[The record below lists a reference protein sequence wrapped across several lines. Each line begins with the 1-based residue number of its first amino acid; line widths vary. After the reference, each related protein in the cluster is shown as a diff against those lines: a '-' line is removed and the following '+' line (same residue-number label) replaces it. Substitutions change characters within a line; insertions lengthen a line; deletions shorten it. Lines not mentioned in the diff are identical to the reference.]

1 MWLILYLSSIFS
13 VCALLCLLLLIIAVK
28 NEYCKNHHQRQL
40 LHHHH
45 QFRHNAAAAN
55 SHYWPNTNHKGK
67 AKITKKRE
75 QYHNKISKRTIL
87 ITRETKT
94 TAETLTTQLLFKN
107 LEMMFNQTTKMYV
120 NVPTERDPSCYVQ
133 LNISL

>member
-1 MWLILYLSSIFS
+1 MHLNVTDFVIVVDFLSLRSPLPS
-13 VCALLCLLLLIIAVK
+13 SLNYRSQNV
-28 NEYCKNHHQRQL
+28 YCKNHHQRQL
-40 LHHHH
+40 LHHHHHH

-94 TAETLTTQLLFKN
+94 TTENINYSVTLQESRN
-107 LEMMFNQTTKMYV
+107 DV
-120 NVPTERDPSCYVQ
+120 
-133 LNISL
+133 